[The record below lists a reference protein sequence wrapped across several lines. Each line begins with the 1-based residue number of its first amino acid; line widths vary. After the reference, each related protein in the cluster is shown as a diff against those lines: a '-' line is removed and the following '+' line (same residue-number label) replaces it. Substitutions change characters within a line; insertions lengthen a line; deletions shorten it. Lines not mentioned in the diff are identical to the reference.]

1 MYGLY
6 LDPDSNKQVVKK
18 EKIYIYVY
26 NTNLILNDIRELLL
40 IVLGRI
46 MVLWLCFLRDN
57 PGLYRDTCQ
66 NIHRWKK
73 FWKLLQNKRGRK
85 EKLEVIWVKDWP
97 WGYNCVHWVTGRWG
111 FIISFFLILLMFE
124 IFHNKHFLKKIS
136 GLMHIHIL
144 N

>member
-46 MVLWLCFLRDN
+46 MVL
-57 PGLYRDTCQ
+57 
-66 NIHRWKK
+66 
-73 FWKLLQNKRGRK
+73 
-85 EKLEVIWVKDWP
+85 
-97 WGYNCVHWVTGRWG
+97 
-111 FIISFFLILLMFE
+111 
-124 IFHNKHFLKKIS
+124 
-136 GLMHIHIL
+136 
-144 N
+144 